1 MGRGLSVPLA
11 VACLAYVQGA
21 LGGEGLGE
29 GAPAITGVVA
39 HVVAE
44 QAPGPL
50 WEERQREGGG

>member
-1 MGRGLSVPLA
+1 MYSQ
-11 VACLAYVQGA
+11 CLAYVQGA